1 VPARRWRIG
10 VDVGGTFTDLAV
22 LDTRSGELSVHKVPT
37 TPDDPSAG
45 VLDGLRY
52 VAGQVNGFDPADL
65 EHFLHGTTITTNALI
80 QRNYARCALL
90 VTEGHRGAV
99 QVQDQQRQ
107 GNLFDISIGHPD
119 SLVDESHVFE
129 VPERTGASGSVVREL
144 DTDAV
149 AAIARR
155 LAEMQVG
162 SVAVCLL
169 FSFAGPAHER
179 QVRDILLQH
188 SPGMRVSLSS
198 DVLPRI
204 REWPRISTMLLNAS
218 LEPLLV
224 DYVQT
229 LGDALQARGVEF
241 RRLFLMESNGGLMP
255 FSAVVGGGRAV
266 HTLLS
271 GPAAAVQG
279 AVTML
284 GTVQQDSLI
293 TLDIGGTSADIAFVS
308 EDGALEVTEGRL
320 AGHQIYVPMLDVST
334 IGAGGGTISRV
345 TPDGRLHVGP
355 DSAGADPGPA
365 CYGRGGTL
373 PTTTDADLVL
383 GLLDPGYYL
392 GGRMRIDTGQA
403 RSAIATHVA
412 APLGISTEDAAA
424 AMLQVN
430 DVHMADA
437 IRVFAAQKGIDLAT
451 STLVACG
458 GAGPLH
464 AAAVASEIGI
474 RRVSVPPQPATFSA
488 VGLLCTDVLQDF
500 VQTEIT
506 ALVPDRE
513 DAIAGHFASL
523 ERRAVTALETQGFA
537 RGQIRCHREVDARY
551 AGQGFELRLEVPD
564 GPAADVPALLA
575 KLFHEQHRR
584 TYGHDA
590 AAEQVE
596 IVSYRVRA
604 QVPLPRY
611 APRYLPRGD
620 DPPRPPRVP
629 SARAGD
635 AGRRR
640 WPPRGDGPPGLAPS
654 SARPPR
660 DVMFQGSWHATPVL
674 LREDLAAGDR
684 HGGPLI
690 VEQPDTTTFVPPG
703 WSIECDQ
710 YGNLNLIA
718 GEH

>member
-1 VPARRWRIG
+1 MPAKRWRIG

-22 LDTRSGELSVHKVPT
+22 LDTSNGELSVHKVPT
-37 TPDDPSAG
+37 TPRDPSVG
-45 VLDGLRY
+45 VLDGLRQ
-52 VAGQVNGFDPADL
+52 VAHERAGFDLAEL

-80 QRNYARCALL
+80 EKNYAPCALL

-107 GNLFDISIGHPD
+107 GNLFDISVGHPD
-119 SLVDESHVFE
+119 SLVDERHVFE
-129 VPERTGASGSVVREL
+129 VPERTGASGEVVRAP
-144 DTDAV
+144 DTAAV
-149 AAIARR
+149 AAIGAR
-155 LAEMQVG
+155 LAAAGIG

-169 FSFAGPAHER
+169 FSFTNPAHER
-179 QVRDILLQH
+179 QVRDILAEQA
-188 SPGMRVSLSS
+188 PGLRISLSS

-224 DYVQT
+224 DYVHT
-229 LGDALQARGVEF
+229 LGEALASRGVEF
-241 RRLFLMESNGGLMP
+241 RRAFLMESNGGLMP
-255 FSAVVGGGRAV
+255 FSAVIGGGRAV

-284 GTVQQDSLI
+284 GTVQQDNLI

-308 EDGALEVTEGRL
+308 GNGALEVTEGRL

-355 DSAGADPGPA
+355 ESAGADPGPA

-373 PTTTDADLVL
+373 PTTTDADMVL
-383 GLLDPGYYL
+383 GLLDPDYYL
-392 GGRMRIDTGQA
+392 GGRMRVDPDLA
-403 RSAIATHVA
+403 RAAITEHVA
-412 APLGISTEDAAA
+412 TPLGISAEAAAA

-464 AAAVASEIGI
+464 AAGVAAEIGI

-506 ALVPDRE
+506 TLAPE
-513 DAIAGHFASL
+513 NDAVIASHFADL
-523 ERRAVTALETQGFA
+523 EARAVAALTAQGFA
-537 RGQIRCHREVDARY
+537 PGDIRCHREVDARY

-564 GPAADVPALLA
+564 GPAADVPALLT
-575 KLFHEQHRR
+575 KLFHDLHRR
-584 TYGHDA
+584 TYGHEA
-590 AAEQVE
+590 AAERVE
-596 IVSYRVRA
+596 VVSYRVRA
-604 QVPLPRY
+604 EVPLPRY
-611 APRYLPRGD
+611 QPRLAEPDG
-620 DPPRPPRVP
+620 
-629 SARAGD
+629 RAGGG
-635 AGRRR
+635 AGGAARQAVREV
-640 WPPRGDGPPGLAPS
+640 LAKGT
-654 SARPPR
+654 R
-660 DVMFQGSWHATPVL
+660 HATPVL
-674 LREDLAAGDR
+674 LRRDLAPGHRRA
-684 HGGPLI
+684 GPLI

-703 WSIECDQ
+703 WSAECDR
-710 YGNLNLIA
+710 YGNLNLSSEEA
-718 GEH
+718 

>member
-1 VPARRWRIG
+1 MPAKRWRIG

-22 LDTRSGELSVHKVPT
+22 LDTLSGELSVHKVPT
-37 TPDDPSAG
+37 TPHDPSAG

-52 VAGQVNGFDPADL
+52 VSQERKGFDLGQL

-80 QRNYARCALL
+80 EKNYAPCALL

-107 GNLFDISIGHPD
+107 GNLFDISVGHPD
-119 SLVDESHVFE
+119 SLVDERHVFE
-129 VPERTGASGSVVREL
+129 VPERIDASGAVVREPDL
-144 DTDAV
+144 AAV
-149 AAIARR
+149 AAIGRR
-155 LAEMQVG
+155 LAELDIG

-169 FSFAGPAHER
+169 FSFTNPAHER
-179 QVRDILLQH
+179 QVREVLLEEA
-188 SPGMRVSLSS
+188 PGLRVSLSS

-229 LGDALQARGVEF
+229 LGDALQSRGVEF
-241 RRLFLMESNGGLMP
+241 WRLFLMESNGGLMP

-284 GTVQQDSLI
+284 GTVQQDNLI

-308 EDGALEVTEGRL
+308 GNGALEVTEGRL
-320 AGHQIYVPMLDVST
+320 AGHQIYVPMLDVTT

-383 GLLDPGYYL
+383 GLLDPDYYL
-392 GGRMRIDTGQA
+392 GGRMRVDAGLARAAID
-403 RSAIATHVA
+403 THVA
-412 APLGISTEDAAA
+412 GPLGIAAEAAAA

-437 IRVFAAQKGIDLAT
+437 IRVFAAQNGIDLAT

-464 AAAVASEIGI
+464 AAGVAAEIGI
-474 RRVSVPPQPATFSA
+474 GRVSVPPQPATFSA

-506 ALVPDRE
+506 ALAPESESV
-513 DAIAGHFASL
+513 IAGHFADL
-523 ERRAVTALETQGFA
+523 EQRAVTALTGQGFA
-537 RGQIRCHREVDARY
+537 AGEIRCHREADARY
-551 AGQGFELRLEVPD
+551 AGQGFELRLDVPEV
-564 GPAADVPALLA
+564 PAADVPATLT
-575 KLFHEQHRR
+575 KLFHDVHRR
-584 TYGHDA
+584 TYGHEA
-590 AAEQVE
+590 AAERVE

-604 QVPLPRY
+604 EVTLPRY
-611 APRYLPRGD
+611 QPQPIAP
-620 DPPRPPRVP
+620 
-629 SARAGD
+629 AGP
-635 AGRRR
+635 AGAA
-640 WPPRGDGPPGLAPS
+640 GLAGAAPDEGAGA
-654 SARPPR
+654 ARPASR
-660 DVMFQGSWHATPVL
+660 DVLVKGTRHATPVL
-674 LREDLAAGDR
+674 LRRDLAPGGHRA
-684 HGGPLI
+684 GPLI

-703 WSIECDQ
+703 WTLHCDQ
-710 YGNLNLIA
+710 YGNLNLTSEEI
-718 GEH
+718 

>member
-1 VPARRWRIG
+1 VPTKRWRIG

-22 LDTRSGELSVHKVPT
+22 LDTSSGELSVHKVPT
-37 TPDDPSAG
+37 TPADPSAG

-52 VAGQVNGFDPADL
+52 VAGQVTGFHPEDL

-80 QRNYARCALL
+80 QRNYAPCALL
-90 VTEGHRGAV
+90 VTQGHRGAV

-119 SLVDESHVFE
+119 SLVDERHVFE
-129 VPERTGASGSVVREL
+129 VPERTDAAGSIVRAL
-144 DTDAV
+144 DTEAV
-149 AAIARR
+149 AAIGRG
-155 LAEMQVG
+155 LAELRIG

-169 FSFAGPAHER
+169 FSFANPEHER
-179 QVRDILLQH
+179 QVRDILLAQ
-188 SPGMRVSLSS
+188 SPDLRVSLSS

-224 DYVQT
+224 DYVHT
-229 LGDALQARGVEF
+229 LGQALQQRGVEF

-308 EDGALEVTEGRL
+308 GNGALEVTEGQL
-320 AGHQIYVPMLDVST
+320 AGHQIYVPMLDVTT

-373 PTTTDADLVL
+373 PTTTDADLLL

-392 GGRMRIDTGQA
+392 GGRMQVDTGRA
-403 RSAIATHVA
+403 RAAVDQHVA
-412 APLGISTEDAAA
+412 TPLGVTVEEAAA
-424 AMLQVN
+424 AMLAVN

-437 IRVFAAQKGIDLAT
+437 VRVFAAQKGIDLAT

-464 AAAVASEIGI
+464 AAGVAAEIGI

-500 VQTEIT
+500 VQTDITVLAPGSAGEI
-506 ALVPDRE
+506 A
-513 DAIAGHFASL
+513 AHFADL
-523 ERRAVTALETQGFA
+523 EHRAVTALEAQGFA
-537 RGQIRCHREVDARY
+537 RADIRCHREADARY
-551 AGQGFELRLEVPD
+551 AGQGFELRLEVP
-564 GPAADVPALLA
+564 GAPAADAPELLT
-575 KLFHEQHRR
+575 KLFHDLHRR
-584 TYGHDA
+584 TYGHEA
-590 AAEQVE
+590 AAERVE

-604 QVPLPRY
+604 EVPLPRY
-611 APRYLPRGD
+611 Q
-620 DPPRPPRVP
+620 PRPLGTR
-629 SARAGD
+629 
-635 AGRRR
+635 
-640 WPPRGDGPPGLAPS
+640 PGTAAAAQAPT
-654 SARPPR
+654 R
-660 DVMFQGSWHATPVL
+660 DVLAKGAWQTTPVL
-674 LREDLAAGDR
+674 QRQELAPGDR
-684 HGGPLI
+684 RAGPVI
-690 VEQPDTTTFVPPG
+690 VEQPDTTTFAPPG
-703 WSIECDQ
+703 WWLECDQ
-710 YGNLNLIA
+710 YGNLNLSA
-718 GEH
+718 GES

>member
-1 VPARRWRIG
+1 MPPKRWRIG

-22 LDTRSGELSVHKVPT
+22 FDTRSGELSVHKVPT

-52 VAGQVNGFDPADL
+52 VAGQVDGFDLADL

-80 QRNYARCALL
+80 QRAYARCALL
-90 VTEGHRGAV
+90 VSAGHRGAV

-119 SLVDESHVFE
+119 SLVDERHVFE
-129 VPERTGASGSVVREL
+129 VPERTDASGRVVREL

-149 AAIARR
+149 TAIASR
-155 LAEMQVG
+155 LGELRVG

-169 FSFAGPAHER
+169 FSFANPSHER
-179 QVRDILLQH
+179 QVRDILLRH
-188 SPGMRVSLSS
+188 CPGTRVSLSS

-224 DYVQT
+224 DYVKT

-279 AVTML
+279 AVAML

-383 GLLDPGYYL
+383 GLLDPAYYL
-392 GGRMRIDTGQA
+392 GGRMRVDTAQA
-403 RSAIATHVA
+403 RSAIDRYVA
-412 APLGISTEDAAA
+412 SPLGISTEAAAA

-464 AAAVASEIGI
+464 AAGVAAEIGI

-506 ALVPDRE
+506 ALMPDRA

-523 ERRAVTALETQGFA
+523 ERRAVTALQAQGFA
-537 RGQIRCHREVDARY
+537 PADIRCHREVDARY

-564 GPAADVPALLA
+564 APAADVPELLT
-575 KLFHEQHRR
+575 KLFHELHRR
-584 TYGHDA
+584 TYGHEA
-590 AAEQVE
+590 TAERVE
-596 IVSYRVRA
+596 VVSYRVRA
-604 QVPLPRY
+604 EVPLPRY
-611 APRYLPRGD
+611 RPVLASGGRSGGVV
-620 DPPRPPRVP
+620 PPRPTLV
-629 SARAGD
+629 AGT
-635 AGRRR
+635 
-640 WPPRGDGPPGLAPS
+640 
-654 SARPPR
+654 
-660 DVMFQGSWHATPVL
+660 WHATPVL
-674 LREDLAAGDR
+674 LRQDLAAGDR
-684 HGGPLI
+684 RAGPLI
-690 VEQPDTTTFVPPG
+690 VEQADTTTFVPPG
-703 WSIECDQ
+703 WRAECDE
-710 YGNLNLIA
+710 YGNLNLTT
-718 GEH
+718 GENLWPLPWRSSSPAAASPPLSAR